1 MPEFL
6 QSISSELIAGFLGIT
21 GVLLGSR
28 ISSTSTYKIE
38 QMKILSTIYAEIFS
52 LYITC
57 AASGSPNDC
66 KDFFLAI
73 EKARLLCSKESDT
86 IMIKILEEFMAAK
99 PNISK
104 CSDLMEELHESA
116 RKEIKKI

>member
-66 KDFFLAI
+66 KDFFS
-73 EKARLLCSKESDT
+73 C
-86 IMIKILEEFMAAK
+86 
-99 PNISK
+99 N
-104 CSDLMEELHESA
+104 
-116 RKEIKKI
+116 RKGSSSLFKRIRYNYD